1 MVKHRNKGIILKLFF
16 WKLPLL
22 LDVIVTLMCIK
33 KSTKRFYTG
42 MEKQTIRMHTAIYL
56 LLFMG
61 EKNQGLFTSM
71 TFVHKID
78 IMRLHFGGTCEQE
91 LLNSSLSS
99 KIKILT
105 PRYGEN
111 GFLRSVCRLCQS
123 EVSSDR

>member
-1 MVKHRNKGIILKLFF
+1 MYKEIHKAILHWHGEANNTDAHCHLFAS
-16 WKLPLL
+16 
-22 LDVIVTLMCIK
+22 V
-33 KSTKRFYTG
+33 Y
-42 MEKQTIRMHTAIYL
+42 
-56 LLFMG
+56 G

-78 IMRLHFGGTCEQE
+78 IMRLYFGGTCEQE